1 MVTVP
6 DTVVLI
12 KAMKPKSCVL
22 DPIPASIFKEYAT
35 QIAPAVRAIVNASIC
50 SGTVPV
56 ELKESVITPIYK
68 KKQLPINELSSYRP
82 VAQMP
87 FIAKLLE
94 RHVSKHLR
102 IFLENNNIND
112 LFQSAYR
119 PNHSTETAVVKI
131 FSDICQSLS
140 QRRDVVLCLLDLS
153 SAFDTL
159 HHGILIQRLAEIGIR
174 DKALEWFRSY
184 LEGRTT
190 SVKVNNSRSS
200 SDVMKYGVPQGS
212 VLGPTLFNV
221 YRRCHAKIWYF
232 LSYVC

>member
-1 MVTVP
+1 
-6 DTVVLI
+6 
-12 KAMKPKSCVL
+12 
-22 DPIPASIFKEYAT
+22 
-35 QIAPAVRAIVNASIC
+35 
-50 SGTVPV
+50 
-56 ELKESVITPIYK
+56 
-68 KKQLPINELSSYRP
+68 
-82 VAQMP
+82 MP

-131 FSDICQSLS
+131 FSDICLSLS

-174 DKALEWFRSY
+174 DKALEWLRSY

-200 SDVMKYGVPQGS
+200 LDVMKYGVPQGS

-221 YRRCHAKIWYF
+221 YSRP
-232 LSYVC
+232 L

>member
-1 MVTVP
+1 MLYIDIVTRCHATNP
-6 DTVVLI
+6 
-12 KAMKPKSCVL
+12 
-22 DPIPASIFKEYAT
+22 IFKEYAT
-35 QIAPAVRAIVNASIC
+35 QIAPAVGAIVNASIC

-112 LFQSAYR
+112 LFQSAYS

-131 FSDICQSLS
+131 FSDICLSLS
-140 QRRDVVLCLLDLS
+140 QRRDVVLCLLRHS
-153 SAFDTL
+153 T
-159 HHGILIQRLAEIGIR
+159 HYI
-174 DKALEWFRSY
+174 K
-184 LEGRTT
+184 T
-190 SVKVNNSRSS
+190 S
-200 SDVMKYGVPQGS
+200 
-212 VLGPTLFNV
+212 
-221 YRRCHAKIWYF
+221 
-232 LSYVC
+232 